1 MNELSSI
8 IGECV
13 ENERFSIGRKKVLVT
28 GSEILRKE
36 IIKTNYGDLGMK
48 NYYWLVTTEHLKD
61 RLWFRDEEDFKVG
74 MNQVA
79 VLAATS
85 SVQILA
91 FILMS
96 NHAHFVLSG
105 TKEET
110 TDFIICFKKRYSQYY
125 SKKYSVKEFLRENKV
140 DFKELHLNDESLERA
155 IAYVQ
160 MNSVA
165 ANICLHPS
173 GYPWGTGGVFFNEIK
188 IKRRTLGELSYRENK
203 RLIHSKI
210 ALPSNY
216 LLDENDVVSPISY
229 VKTKVVESI
238 YKSAKRMNYF
248 LQSSSKARLIKEAPS
263 FKDQLIISAMQDLV
277 VSLFRK
283 KNFEDLTSVQKS
295 EILKQLRYRF
305 SSEPNQL
312 SRISGMP
319 FEEVCRMLEEF

>member
-36 IIKTNYGDLGMK
+36 FIKTNYGDLGMK

-96 NHAHFVLSG
+96 NHVHFVLSG

-173 GYPWGTGGVFFNEIK
+173 GYTWGTGGVFFNEK
-188 IKRRTLGELSYRENK
+188 TTKG
-203 RLIHSKI
+203 RLIGDLSKRECLKLLHSTI
-210 ALPSNY
+210 QIPSSFT
-216 LLDENDVVSPISY
+216 VSEDFVIPSSY
-229 VKTKVVESI
+229 INVRMVESLF
-238 YKSAKRMNYF
+238 KSAKRMNYF
-248 LQSSSKARLIKEAPS
+248 LQSSSKAKLIKEGPS
-263 FKDQLIISAMQDLV
+263 FKDQLIFSAMQDLV
-277 VSLFRK
+277 VSIFRK
-283 KNFEDLTSVQKS
+283 KSFGELAKVQKS

-312 SRISGMP
+312 SRVSGMA
-319 FEEVCRMLEEF
+319 FEEVCTLLEEF